1 MKYKLLKE
9 GVKDLDTGATIPFC
23 EGNRHF
29 TEYMLWC
36 ADGNSPEPRYTE
48 EELVAKAAR
57 EEHTQLLED
66 IRHIDR
72 SLLKLIIRLY
82 QALAGKGVINK
93 ADVGDAYING
103 ALALRDKLSIVEA
116 NE

>member
-1 MKYKLLKE
+1 MDNCI
-9 GVKDLDTGATIPFC
+9 KDLETGGYIPLD

-36 ADGNSPEPRYTE
+36 AEGNSPEPKVTAE
-48 EELVAKAAR
+48 EQLVLDAQAIVA
-57 EEHTQLLED
+57 EAHAD

-82 QALAGKGVINK
+82 QALAANGHINK
-93 ADVGDAYING
+93 ADVGAKYIDG
-103 ALALRDKLSIVEA
+103 ALALRDKLAVVEA